1 METIRVKDIII
12 GQGLPKIAVS
22 IIGTSLDEIIE
33 NIGAIPREKLDIV
46 EWRADFFRDVFS
58 IEKVLEALR
67 IIRKKLIDMPIIFTF
82 RTKEEGGE
90 KEIDMEYYTL
100 LNTAVASSGH
110 VDLIDIQ
117 ISLDEDIV
125 KENIDKIHR
134 ENIFVIGSNHDF
146 LKTPKKEEM
155 MDRLKTM
162 DRLGAD
168 ILKIAVMPKDTKD
181 VLDLLSLTDE
191 MRKATQRP
199 IISISMGK
207 LGLVSRISGETFGS
221 SLTFGAMGK
230 TSAPG
235 QISVEKLFYILHSL
249 H

>member
-1 METIRVKDIII
+1 MQTIKVKDIII
-12 GQGLPKIAVS
+12 GQGIPKIAVS
-22 IIGTSLDEIIE
+22 IIGTSLEEIIE
-33 NIGAIPREKLDIV
+33 SIGAIPREKVDIV
-46 EWRADFFRDVFS
+46 EWRADFFRDIFS
-58 IEKVLEALR
+58 IEKVLDTLKLM
-67 IIRKKLIDMPIIFTF
+67 RKKLIDMPLIFTF

-100 LNTAVASSGH
+100 LNTAVASSGD

-125 KENIDKIHR
+125 KENIDKIHG
-134 ENIFVIGSNHDF
+134 EDIFVIGSNHDF

-155 MDRLKTM
+155 IDRLKTM
-162 DRLGAD
+162 DKLGAD
-168 ILKIAVMPKDTKD
+168 ILKIAVMPKDTSD

-191 MRKATQRP
+191 MRKTTQRP
-199 IISISMGK
+199 IITISMGR
-207 LGLVSRISGETFGS
+207 LGLISRISGETFGS
-221 SLTFGAMGK
+221 SLTFGAIGK

-235 QISVEKLFYILHSL
+235 QIPVEKLFQILHSI